1 MTVSCLDRSDL
12 KCAKEMQA
20 LSSCP
25 CWWEP
30 SQVGSPLGACAI
42 ITALLVKKKKKN
54 NHVQNQTWSNG
65 LYRYWVIILLKDL
78 KFERLSGFVIWFP
91 ACPFC
96 LAGVTGS
103 ILGVMRQLVDLVH
116 EVLIALQLS
125 FTNSFVLSSSVPL
138 GKGKKPDSLDR
149 CPLLSLTGMKWDNKH
164 LMKP

>member
-1 MTVSCLDRSDL
+1 MCQGDAGSV
-12 KCAKEMQA
+12 Q
-20 LSSCP
+20 LS
-25 CWWEP
+25 
-30 SQVGSPLGACAI
+30 
-42 ITALLVKKKKKN
+42 LLVRTITGGFSTGCLCHHHSTAGKKKN